1 MLLIGNGRVVTR
13 DAENPYLKDGAV
25 VTEGEKILD
34 VGTLD
39 AMKKAYPDAEFID
52 AWFDVILP
60 QLVGIVHTIDIEHRP
75 GRHRVVDGF
84 LDGSMAIGEVS
95 QWDHHRELALQT
107 IDLVLDLAAF
117 LLTRLGSNLLHQLLD
132 GRKGVD
138 GVWTVHQRQQLVRSC
153 QLTGSW

>member
-52 AWFDVILP
+52 AHGQIIMP
-60 QLVGIVHTIDIEHRP
+60 
-75 GRHRVVDGF
+75 
-84 LDGSMAIGEVS
+84 
-95 QWDHHRELALQT
+95 
-107 IDLVLDLAAF
+107 
-117 LLTRLGSNLLHQLLD
+117 
-132 GRKGVD
+132 
-138 GVWTVHQRQQLVRSC
+138 
-153 QLTGSW
+153 